1 MVLERTPLQSGPW
14 LQCEKDTRCLQF
26 RMDDGAQPVL
36 QCIRPVTKTD
46 RSAACGSDGE
56 GERWANQVY
65 LTSS

>member
-14 LQCEKDTRCLQF
+14 LQCEKHTRCLQL
-26 RMDDGAQPVL
+26 QCTVYSV
-36 QCIRPVTKTD
+36 QCIRTVTKTD
-46 RSAACGSDGE
+46 RSAACGSDGG

>member
-26 RMDDGAQPVL
+26 RMDDGAQSIATVY
-36 QCIRPVTKTD
+36 QTFDKYG
-46 RSAACGSDGE
+46 RSAACGSD